1 VTVWNTVPALLDMLL
16 TADRGV
22 LGSLRLA
29 MVSGDW
35 VPLDLSARLAAAAPD
50 CELIALG
57 GATEASI
64 WSNYCPVP
72 AKVPPEWLSVPY
84 GRPLANQCFRVV
96 DSAGKDCPD
105 WVAGELWIGGA
116 GVAKG
121 YRGDPETT
129 GAKFVDGWYRTG
141 DLGRYRP
148 DGTLEFL
155 GRLDHQVKIRGHRI
169 ELGEIEAALL
179 THPHVDRAV
188 ATQVDRHLAAFVVPA
203 GDLGDLRDR
212 LADRLPS
219 YAVPATITPL
229 DDLPLGANG
238 KVDRAALARLARE
251 PDGQSGDAPPAG
263 PTEQALAAIWRSL
276 LDLTDVG
283 RHQNFVTLG
292 GDSVLATRL
301 AEEIR
306 IEFGADLPLR
316 ELFAG
321 PTIAEHAAL
330 IDHRDDSA
338 FEEGS
343 L

>member
-1 VTVWNTVPALLDMLL
+1 
-16 TADRGV
+16 
-22 LGSLRLA
+22 
-29 MVSGDW
+29 
-35 VPLDLSARLAAAAPD
+35 
-50 CELIALG
+50 
-57 GATEASI
+57 
-64 WSNYCPVP
+64 
-72 AKVPPEWLSVPY
+72 

-96 DSAGKDCPD
+96 DSAGRDCPD
-105 WVAGELWIGGA
+105 WVPGELWIGGA

-129 GAKFVDGWYRTG
+129 GAKFTGGWYRTG
-141 DLGRYRP
+141 DMGRYWP

-169 ELGEIEAALL
+169 ELGEIETALL
-179 THPHVDRAV
+179 THPHVERAV
-188 ATQVDRHLAAFVVPA
+188 ATKIDRHLAAFVVPA
-203 GDLGDLRDR
+203 GGPGDLGDLDDLRDR

-251 PDGQSGDAPPAG
+251 PDGQSGDAPPTG

-276 LDLTDVG
+276 LDLQDVG

-306 IEFGADLPLR
+306 IEFGVDLPLR

>member
-1 VTVWNTVPALLDMLL
+1 
-16 TADRGV
+16 
-22 LGSLRLA
+22 
-29 MVSGDW
+29 
-35 VPLDLSARLAAAAPD
+35 
-50 CELIALG
+50 
-57 GATEASI
+57 
-64 WSNYCPVP
+64 
-72 AKVPPEWLSVPY
+72 
-84 GRPLANQCFRVV
+84 
-96 DSAGKDCPD
+96 
-105 WVAGELWIGGA
+105 
-116 GVAKG
+116 
-121 YRGDPETT
+121 
-129 GAKFVDGWYRTG
+129 
-141 DLGRYRP
+141 
-148 DGTLEFL
+148 
-155 GRLDHQVKIRGHRI
+155 QVKIRGHRI

-188 ATQVDRHLAAFVVPA
+188 ATKVDRHLAAFVVPA
-203 GDLGDLRDR
+203 ADPADPANPANPGDPGGPGDLGGLGDLRDR

-251 PDGQSGDAPPAG
+251 PDGQSSDAPPAG

-276 LDLTDVG
+276 LDLPDVG